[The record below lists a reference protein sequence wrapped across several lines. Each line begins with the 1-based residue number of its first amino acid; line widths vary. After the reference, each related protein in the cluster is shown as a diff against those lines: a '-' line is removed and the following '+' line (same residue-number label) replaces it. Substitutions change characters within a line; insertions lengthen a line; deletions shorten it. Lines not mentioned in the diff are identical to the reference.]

1 MMHLLAISVKNLFF
15 FTLLTASSSMSTRPT
30 IKPRDAGLFG
40 QGAAHQNPC

>member
-15 FTLLTASSSMSTRPT
+15 FALSPASSSMSTRPA

>member
-15 FTLLTASSSMSTRPT
+15 ALLTASSSMSTRPT